1 MQTDIYYRDI
11 TRTENLEAYLL
22 EKVEGSIEDFFK
34 YDSAAHLTVRVET
47 DRHRTHA
54 RKPSYTCEVILKP
67 THTKGVIKVAKSDDS
82 FKKAVMKTVES
93 LKSVLR
99 RRSDKKS
106 MHRKYDPMLNYFP
119 TDEEAEVIASNQ
131 SPAGDWRLAEE

>member
-22 EKVEGSIEDFFK
+22 EKVEGACEEFFK
-34 YDSAAHLTVRVET
+34 FDSGAHLTVRVET

-67 THTKGVIKVAKSDDS
+67 TRSRGVIKIRKSDES
-82 FKKAVMKTVES
+82 FKRALMKTVDS

-99 RRSDKKS
+99 KRSGRKQDHHRR
-106 MHRKYDPMLNYFP
+106 DPMLSFSP
-119 TDEEAEVIASNQ
+119 TWEELEMTTVAS
-131 SPAGDWRLAEE
+131 

>member
-22 EKVEGSIEDFFK
+22 EKVEGACGDFFK

-47 DRHRTHA
+47 DRHRSHA
-54 RKPSYTCEVILKP
+54 RKPNYICEVILKP
-67 THTKGVIKVAKSDDS
+67 TRSKGVIKISKSDEN
-82 FKKAVMKTVES
+82 FNRAVMKTVDT

-99 RRSDKKS
+99 RRSSRKNQH
-106 MHRKYDPMLNYFP
+106 HRNDPMLNYSP
-119 TDEEAEVIASNQ
+119 TLEELELTVA
-131 SPAGDWRLAEE
+131 

>member
-22 EKVEGSIEDFFK
+22 EKVEGACEDFFK

-67 THTKGVIKVAKSDDS
+67 TRSRGVIKIRKSDES
-82 FKKAVMKTVES
+82 FKRAVMKSVDT

-99 RRSDKKS
+99 RRSSKKAQH
-106 MHRKYDPMLNYFP
+106 HRRDPMLNYSP
-119 TDEEAEVIASNQ
+119 TLEEIELTVA
-131 SPAGDWRLAEE
+131 

>member
-22 EKVEGSIEDFFK
+22 EKVEASIQDFFK
-34 YDSAAHLTVRVET
+34 YDSAAHLTVRIET
-47 DRHRTHA
+47 DRHRTQA

-67 THTKGVIKVAKSDDS
+67 THSKGIIKISKSDES
-82 FKKAVMKTVES
+82 FKKAVMKTVDS

-99 RRSDKKS
+99 RRSSKKA
-106 MHRKYDPMLNYFP
+106 MHRRHDPMLNYFP
-119 TDEEAEVIASNQ
+119 TWEEAEMMAENQ
-131 SPAGDWRLAEE
+131 AG

>member
-22 EKVEGSIEDFFK
+22 EKVEGACGDFFK

-54 RKPSYTCEVILKP
+54 RKPNYICEVILKP
-67 THTKGVIKVAKSDDS
+67 TRSKGVIKISKSDES
-82 FKKAVMKTVES
+82 FKRAVMKTVDT

-99 RRSDKKS
+99 RRSSRKNQH
-106 MHRKYDPMLNYFP
+106 HRNDPMLNYSP
-119 TDEEAEVIASNQ
+119 TLEELELTVA
-131 SPAGDWRLAEE
+131 